1 MALSKSFRVFHKLE
15 PPPYSVI
22 LESRNK
28 EDTLLFESNAV
39 AVLSVPETEAIKR
52 LYSKAVDGY
61 GCLGVLNLN
70 VGDQIVLYLVMVIG
84 CASIGKIGDCEV
96 FRITATNFLSL
107 RGDPQDE
114 DRISEVRKLLNSG
127 TFYFSWSPNSENTF
141 DLSLCAQRRIQD
153 HSTDNRFF
161 CSVVQI
167 THSVKHLNRPFM
179 YNIVGPSQK
188 TAGLANKLLVEHIFD
203 ETQKYMVFGPIS
215 SRIAEVI
222 SQTAPYYN
230 LIQVSPSVTSA
241 GLSDTSK
248 YPSLFRT
255 VQSDITNNP
264 ARLALMRHFGW
275 DEIGTLAHDQDLFNS
290 VMQDFH
296 DLIEV
301 ENITVLASTTYR
313 NNPEQ
318 QLKQLKAVD
327 ARIIISMNYG
337 TEVLCTAYKA
347 GMYGRKYQWF
357 LTGGQSIT
365 LMSGAENY
373 GCTDDEII
381 EAIEGAFVTDH
392 SYYGNENEKTIS
404 GHTPGEF
411 QSELN
416 NVIVNKYNADVS
428 LSSEYAPCAYDA
440 IWAMAL
446 ALNGS
451 IDQLSPNKTL
461 EDFTYDDSNM
471 MQVFKD
477 EMLKTSFT
485 GVTGPVHFTPEG
497 DRLGRV
503 IIYQIQDGEMIRVGV
518 YDNYNDVI
526 EWDSQHR
533 LRWKGGDPPID
544 SVEQRSVTIG
554 ITRGVYVAMTT
565 LSLLGI
571 CICLFFL
578 WYNIRYRYHRFIK
591 MSSPRLNNIM
601 ILGCVLTYISVVM
614 FGIDSNVFQGNS
626 LLTMCSLRIWVMVIA
641 FTLAFGSMFSKTW
654 RVHVLF
660 TTKKYER
667 KVVKD
672 GQLIAMVFGL
682 LAVDGVLLVTW
693 MIIDPLILREHIFPS
708 QEHPVEED
716 VMLIP
721 RMLLCDSIYFTYWM
735 AFIYIY
741 KGILILFGIF
751 LAWETRKVEIPGLN
765 DSRQIGFSVYNVM
778 VMSVLGV
785 TITSVLDLQQIDIRY
800 SIVAVCI
807 IVCTSTTLALVF
819 VPKIWGIHKNSI
831 EDMPSRFTNNLS
843 DVTQNE
849 HDLVKYNAE
858 IIKLKT
864 QVEYLKQR
872 VSTNESSVQEMSTIA
887 K

>member
-554 ITRGVYVAMTT
+554 ITRG
-565 LSLLGI
+565 
-571 CICLFFL
+571 
-578 WYNIRYRYHRFIK
+578 
-591 MSSPRLNNIM
+591 
-601 ILGCVLTYISVVM
+601 
-614 FGIDSNVFQGNS
+614 
-626 LLTMCSLRIWVMVIA
+626 LRIWVMVIA